1 MVNAGSIPATLTN
14 NNNMKDINQV
24 QEALESKAK
33 KELQGVV
40 DGFLQQL
47 DILNKTYRQPCS
59 YTMRENRDND
69 AKIFTYVRPGCLEV
83 ILHDMLKDA
92 YLDAMVN
99 KKTQELLNKLELI

>member
-1 MVNAGSIPATLTN
+1 
-14 NNNMKDINQV
+14 MKDINQV

-47 DILNKTYRQPCS
+47 DKLNKTYYQQVS
-59 YTMRENRDND
+59 YSMKENRDAD
-69 AKIFTYVRPGCLEV
+69 AKEFFHIRPGCLEV
-83 ILHDMLKDA
+83 ILKDMLVEA
-92 YLDAMVN
+92 YLDPMVN